1 MQIIKGMHINN
12 KHINQT
18 IKHDNQTLKKS
29 LIHKGSPME
38 SSFYR
43 TCVALQWT
51 FSWYNLSVYGVY
63 GMDRTMNSC
72 FLSVERGNKSHHLV
86 FGHY

>member
-43 TCVALQWT
+43 TCVALQ
-51 FSWYNLSVYGVY
+51 
-63 GMDRTMNSC
+63 
-72 FLSVERGNKSHHLV
+72 
-86 FGHY
+86 